1 MNKQKISKIFKQLE
15 DKFSRDYK
23 IELDYINNY
32 TLLIAVLL
40 SAQATDKGVNKAT
53 ENLFKIANTPEDM
66 LKLGE
71 DGVKQYVKSINYFN
85 NKSKNIIKLS
95 KILVEKFNSQVPSNR
110 EDLESLPGVGRK
122 TANVVLNIAFNI
134 PEIAVDTHVFRV
146 SNRIGLVKADNVL
159 ETEMQLK
166 KIIPENYVS
175 FVNHW
180 LVLLGRYICKAKKPD
195 CENCPIKDLC
205 EKHIDIALS
214 KNSKNKTNSN

>member
-1 MNKQKISKIFKQLE
+1 MNKKKITEIFKRLE
-15 DKFSRDYK
+15 DKFSRDHI

-53 ENLFKIANTPEDM
+53 EELFKVAKTPEDM

-71 DGVKQYVKSINYFN
+71 EGVKKYVKSINYFN

-95 KILVEKFNSQVPSNR
+95 KILIEKFNSKIPSNR

-122 TANVVLNIAFNI
+122 TANVVLNIAFNT

-146 SNRIGLVKADNVL
+146 SNRIGLVKADNVF
-159 ETEMQLK
+159 ETEMQLR
-166 KIIPENYVS
+166 KIVPENYIT

-180 LVLLGRYICKAKKPD
+180 LVLLGRYICKAKKPE

-205 EKHIDIALS
+205 EKHISYI
-214 KNSKNKTNSN
+214 KTK

>member
-1 MNKQKISKIFKQLE
+1 MNKKKISEIFERLE
-15 DKFSRDYK
+15 NKFSRDYQ

-53 ENLFKIANTPEDM
+53 EELFKIANTPEDM

-71 DGVKQYVKSINYFN
+71 DGVKKYIKSINYFN

-95 KILVEKFNSQVPSNR
+95 KILIEKFNSQVPNNR
-110 EDLESLPGVGRK
+110 KDLESLPGVGRK
-122 TANVVLNIAFNI
+122 TANVILNIAFNT

-146 SNRIGLVKADNVL
+146 SNRIGLVKANNVFD
-159 ETEMQLK
+159 TEMQLK
-166 KIIPENYVS
+166 KVIPKNYTT

-180 LVLLGRYICKAKKPD
+180 LVLLGRYICKAKKPN
-195 CENCPIKDLC
+195 CEECPIKDLC
-205 EKHIDIALS
+205 EKHIKKDVKDIS
-214 KNSKNKTNSN
+214 

>member
-1 MNKQKISKIFKQLE
+1 MNKNKIIEIFKKLE

-23 IELDYINNY
+23 IELDYLNNY

-40 SAQATDKGVNKAT
+40 SAQATDRGVNKAT
-53 ENLFKIANTPEDM
+53 EKLFKIANTPEEM

-71 DGVKQYVKSINYFN
+71 DNLKEYIKSINYFN
-85 NKSKNIIKLS
+85 TKAKNIINLS
-95 KILVEKFNSQVPSNR
+95 KILVEKFNSEVPNNR

-146 SNRIGLVKADNVL
+146 SNRIGLVKANNVL
-159 ETEMQLK
+159 DTEKKLK
-166 KIIPENYVS
+166 KIIPENYTT

-195 CENCPIKDLC
+195 CNNCPIKDLC
-205 EKHIDIALS
+205 EKNI
-214 KNSKNKTNSN
+214 KPKE